1 MILQM
6 EGLVYLIIG
15 IAAVASKGDSV
26 DAESKEGK
34 VDFWYLWRNIE
45 VSATAWRIL
54 RKEGTSTILSNLNTR
69 LQWQSDSSHTVILPD
84 NIASIPWE
92 EVFVGPIAS
101 QNALENRNLH
111 TRATNRTTL
120 CCYFSP

>member
-34 VDFWYLWRNIE
+34 VDFWYQWRNSE

-54 RKEGTSTILSNLNTR
+54 RKEGYKHYS
-69 LQWQSDSSHTVILPD
+69 V
-84 NIASIPWE
+84 
-92 EVFVGPIAS
+92 
-101 QNALENRNLH
+101 
-111 TRATNRTTL
+111 
-120 CCYFSP
+120 